1 MRMKTSFFNKGL
13 FFSNIK
19 RFSWTCILEAVV
31 MFFCFP
37 FNLMILNKSYM
48 WLDHVT
54 DILER
59 RQEYTAFSNL
69 SICLYAVVL
78 AVLLFQYLHQ
88 IKMTTALHGLPVSR
102 TELFGS
108 TVLSGAVL
116 LAVPILI
123 NTLLVYGVHLTM
135 DIGAKIVMGSVLRW
149 SVYALMLSIVLFAF
163 ASFVGMFVGNAAAQF
178 VFTYILHF
186 LPLAV
191 FAAYMALC
199 QMFLFGFNSDFDIPR
214 WIMELPMMTVFHEFT
229 EPCGYYILLF
239 AVLSVV
245 FLTLALFA
253 YKKRPLEQAGDVVV
267 FGWVRPVFK
276 YGVSVCF
283 AVAGFLYVVGVSGM
297 QTQNNLVVNTLL
309 AAVWAAVGFVIAQML
324 ISKSWRIFG
333 ALKELGCV
341 CIAVAVGFVILQSDV
356 TGFERRTVLPE
367 SVASVTLSGFYEY
380 PNQEVTVSEK
390 DSIELACAL
399 HRAVIDGK
407 REAEDGDYGVYMRME
422 FKLRDGK
429 MFKRA
434 YNVINQPLVL
444 EMYNNDEFV
453 RQGNS
458 ILYDDAKHIRSVGT
472 YIDGDKYFINDKDA
486 VLAALRKDVEAL
498 DYAAFWENRYV
509 KHDINVYGNAVTV
522 QEKLPESSIVYTL
535 EFEVN
540 SFDEDAYKHGY
551 VDSYIRYHSYQIGAD
566 RMPNTHKLLNELY
579 PQMVQE

>member
-13 FFSNIK
+13 FFSNLK
-19 RFSWTCILEAVV
+19 RFSWACVLETVIL
-31 MFFCFP
+31 FFCFP
-37 FNLMILNKSYM
+37 FNLMIMDESYM
-48 WLDHVT
+48 WLDNVT

-59 RQEYTAFSNL
+59 RQEYTVFSNL
-69 SICLYAVVL
+69 SICVYAVLL

-88 IKMTTALHGLPVSR
+88 IKMSTALHGLPVSR

-108 TVLSGAVL
+108 AVISGAVL
-116 LAVPILI
+116 LAIPILV

-135 DIGAKIVMGSVLRW
+135 EIGTKVVMRSVLRW
-149 SVYALMLSIVLFAF
+149 SMYAFTLSLVLFAF

-199 QMFLFGFNSDFDIPR
+199 QMFLFGFNSEFDIPR
-214 WIMELPMMTVFHEFT
+214 WIMELPMMTVMHEFT
-229 EPCGYYILLF
+229 KPCGYYILFF

-245 FLTLALFA
+245 FLTLALYA

-267 FGWVRPVFK
+267 FDWVKPVFK
-276 YGVSVCF
+276 YGVSACF

-297 QTQNNLVVNTLL
+297 QTQDNLVVNTLL

-333 ALKELGCV
+333 AIKELGCV
-341 CIAVAVGFVILQSDV
+341 CLAVAVGFVILQSDV
-356 TGFERRTVLPE
+356 TGFEKRTVAPE
-367 SVASVTLSGFYEY
+367 DVASVTLSGFYEY

-399 HRAVIDGK
+399 HRAVLDSK
-407 REAEDGDYGVYMRME
+407 REAEVGDYGVYMRME
-422 FKLRDGK
+422 FKLRDGRK
-429 MFKRA
+429 FKRA
-434 YNVINQPLVL
+434 YNVYSQPILL

-453 RQGNS
+453 QQGNS

-472 YIDGDKYFINDKDA
+472 YIEGDKYFINDKDA

-498 DYAAFWENRYV
+498 DYAALWENRYV
-509 KHDINVYGNAVTV
+509 KQDVNVYGNTVTV
-522 QEKLPESSIVYTL
+522 QEKLPASSIVYTL

-540 SFDEDAYKHGY
+540 SFDEDAFKHGY

-566 RMPNTHKLLNELY
+566 LMPETHRLLSELY
-579 PQMVQE
+579 PQFIQE